1 MRLQACGLAA
11 LLIAGL
17 TAIGAR
23 GQVVD
28 VNWQGGTSNNNWTT
42 VSNWST
48 GALPTGSLNEVAN
61 ISNGGTVIVNSNLA
75 AITPPDG
82 PPGDV
87 TVTNSSRLSVTGA
100 GAFVLDDSGPNV
112 NGTATFSGGGTLALT
127 GAAASFTAQGVSFS
141 GGGVYAPT
149 INGASHALVSVNGNL
164 NLNGGTLR
172 PSFGF
177 TPSVPQGWV
186 LADATNIDGAFA
198 LDASATGL
206 AFGRRLET
214 SVVNGGTHGRQ
225 LRLDLKAVLGLTVN
239 ADTGAATLSSP
250 TGTAIT
256 FTGYGISGP
265 AGSLRPANWSSLTTQ
280 LGGGWNVAGT
290 PSTSS
295 LNELGGPVPPG
306 NTTQA
311 NLTLSSGT
319 RTLGTPF
326 NTASLPFGVAPSLQF
341 QYVNSAGQVVAGDVQ
356 YTGLKAVNNLLLTVD
371 PASGQAKL
379 TNSSQTTIS
388 LQGYSILSASGSLKP
403 ANGSWSSFQDQGRPG
418 VDEANATPTHLSELI
433 PLKANS
439 ITLTPG
445 QSFAMGSLF
454 TTTGTRDLQ
463 LKFQYAA
470 PIAGDF
476 NNDGSVNQADLT
488 VWKNHYGTTL
498 TGADFLVWQRNLGA
512 TSSAAGSTIAT
523 GVVKYETIASL
534 AAASAVPEP
543 GGLALLAMGAV
554 AMVAKRR
561 RAPAP
566 AATFLR

>member
-1 MRLQACGLAA
+1 MRLQASRLAA

-17 TAIGAR
+17 TAVSAR
-23 GQVVD
+23 GQTN
-28 VNWQGGTSNNNWTT
+28 VNWQGGPSNNNWTT

-48 GALPTGSLNEVAN
+48 GALPTGAFDEVAN

-75 AITPPDG
+75 TITPPDG
-82 PPGDV
+82 PAGAV
-87 TVTNSSRLSVTGA
+87 NVTNNSRLSVTGS

-127 GAAASFTAQGVSFS
+127 GAAASFSAQSASFS
-141 GGGVYAPT
+141 GGGVYAPA
-149 INGASHALVSVNGNL
+149 INGASHGLVSVNGTL
-164 NLNGGTLR
+164 SLNGGTLR

-198 LDASATGL
+198 LDASAAGL

-250 TGTAIT
+250 TGAAIT
-256 FTGYGISGP
+256 LTGYGISGP
-265 AGSLRPANWSSLTTQ
+265 AGSLKPATWSSLTTQ

-319 RTLGTPF
+319 RSLGTPF
-326 NTASLPFGVAPSLQF
+326 DTSSLPFGVAPSLQF
-341 QYVNSAGQVVAGDVQ
+341 QYVNSAGQVVVGDVQ
-356 YTGLKAVNNLLLTVD
+356 YTGLKAVNSLLLTVD

-418 VDEANATPTHLSELI
+418 VDEANATAAHLSELI

-445 QSFAMGSLF
+445 QSFAMGGLF
-454 TTTGTRDLQ
+454 NAAGTRDLKLQ
-463 LKFQYAA
+463 FQYAA
-470 PIAGDF
+470 PLAGDF

-488 VWKNHYGTTL
+488 VWKSQFGTTL
-498 TGADFLVWQRNLGA
+498 TGADFLTWQRNLGA
-512 TSSAAGSTIAT
+512 TSSASGSSIAN

-543 GGLALLAMGAV
+543 GSLALLAMGAI
-554 AMVAKRR
+554 AMVANRR
-561 RAPAP
+561 RASTRF
-566 AATFLR
+566 AASAR